1 MRKTNF
7 LMAIVILSLL
17 AFFLVKGIPT
27 VSAESDDITTLI
39 QTANT
44 PEDHMKIAEY
54 YNKQAENMDQMV
66 KMHESMGEA
75 YSKRSK
81 PMKGMTNHCAKL
93 STDSKKSAEQYREMA
108 QEHEQ
113 MAHQM
118 MDPDSH

>member
-1 MRKTNF
+1 MRKTNI
-7 LMAIVILSLL
+7 LIAVVVLSLI
-17 AFFLVKGIPT
+17 AFFMVNGIPM

-54 YNKQAENMDQMV
+54 YNKQAEHMDQMA

-93 STDSKKSAEQYREMA
+93 STDSKKSAEQYTEMA

-113 MAHQM
+113 MAHEM
-118 MDPDSH
+118 MDHDSH

>member
-1 MRKTNF
+1 M
-7 LMAIVILSLL
+7 SLL